1 MVRTVINYV
10 IYRNNPYHQ
19 LLYRAIDQRYEAK
32 RGAVDDAIAAQ
43 RRAGPSAPQLFHVHW
58 EEHALKPAKTL
69 AEAYAATDYVL
80 EAIDTF
86 RDLGGKVVWTVHN
99 ETPHELEHLDAFLKM
114 RRGLIERADRICVH
128 NLRSIEVL
136 AGQGPSASERF
147 YFLPHPSYAGIYEP
161 LPPPAGPPSQTI
173 LIFGMIR
180 RYKGLSAFIEAF
192 RNSDL
197 PKRGVRLRLSG
208 EPLGDDDYA
217 EELQRDHGDADG
229 VDLDFRRVPETEVAA
244 LFRDSGCLVLPYERF
259 LSSGALHAAMTCG
272 TPIVGPDD
280 STLCEVLPPENQ
292 PFLYRE
298 GVEGDILACIEAVL
312 ALPEDARR
320 AMREAALTRA
330 SYLHPDRI
338 SRQLGALYDDLV
350 VQGD

>member
-1 MVRTVINYV
+1 MTRTVINYV

-19 LLYRAIDQRYEAK
+19 LLYRALDGRYAAK

-43 RRAGPSAPQLFHVHW
+43 RAAGSNAPQLFHVHW

-80 EAIDTF
+80 EAIDAF
-86 RDLGGKVVWTVHN
+86 REIGGKVVWTVHN
-99 ETPHELEHLDAFLKM
+99 ETPHELQHLDAFHKM

-136 AGQGPSASERF
+136 ASQGPPAADRL
-147 YFLPHPSYAGIYEP
+147 YYLPHPSYAGVYEP
-161 LPPPAGPPSQTI
+161 SPPRDGAPSRTV

-180 RYKGLSAFIEAF
+180 RYKGLSAFIDAF
-192 RNSDL
+192 RRSDL
-197 PKRGVRLRLSG
+197 PKRGIRLRLSG

-217 EELQRDHGDADG
+217 DELRRDHGDADG
-229 VDLDFRRVPETEVAA
+229 VDLDFRRVPEDEVAT
-244 LFRDSGCLVLPYERF
+244 LFQESGCLALPYERF

-272 TPIVGPDD
+272 TPVVGPNDT
-280 STLCEVLPPENQ
+280 TLCEVLPPENQ

-298 GVEGDILACIEAVL
+298 GVEGDIFACIEAVL
-312 ALPEDARR
+312 ALPDDARR
-320 AMREAALTRA
+320 AMREAALARA

-350 VQGD
+350 ESGG